1 MARAISKCPNCGEP
15 VTPFAAGC
23 AICGTDIAALRA
35 GRTQR
40 SSAGRVA
47 DRLPRLPRLGDDGL
61 RIVIALLV
69 TIAAPFIG
77 VLLAC
82 WFAWQLHEEGKT
94 TTRNIMLALAVLG
107 VASLMQPLWFWRLLH
122 GG

>member
-23 AICGTDIAALRA
+23 AICGFDLEAARA
-35 GRTQR
+35 ARARR
-40 SSAGRVA
+40 SAPVDRIGNRVA
-47 DRLPRLPRLGDDGL
+47 MPRLGDDGL
-61 RIVIALLV
+61 RIAIAVLV

-77 VLLAC
+77 VLLTSF
-82 WFAWQLHEEGKT
+82 FAWQLHQEGRAGM
-94 TTRNIMLALAVLG
+94 RNVMLAVLALG
-107 VASLMQPLWFWRLLH
+107 ALSLAEPFWFWRLL